1 MEEREGYVEHI
12 RFHSPD
18 SGFTVLSISGGKP
31 GEELI
36 CVGSFPFL
44 EEGEYIRVRGEMI
57 QHSMYGEQ
65 LQVESYEITQPT
77 DADSMLRYLGSGAIK
92 GIGIPT
98 AMKIVTK
105 FGDDTFRIIER
116 EPERLAEI
124 RGVSLRIAQSVH
136 EQFLEKQNVRR
147 VVMYLLQIGISLTQG
162 LKIYKK
168 YGADTE
174 QIVST
179 NPYRLAEDIQGI
191 GFRIADEIA
200 RRIGGLEYSDQRYR
214 ACLLHVM
221 RLGTQAGHAYLP
233 KESLKTHTL
242 EYIPEMDDD
251 AFDRTM
257 VALIVEKKLRT
268 VTVFDDD
275 GNPQEHI
282 YLSVYYHTEQAIAR
296 MLMDI
301 DEGGRKRINGI
312 ERVLETVEDREDLEL
327 DDIQRQAVLEATE
340 HGVFVLTGGPGTGKT
355 TTINTIIRVC
365 EQLGLG
371 VVLAAPTGR
380 AAKRM
385 TETTGREAVTI
396 HRLLEVTRPE
406 DVTDSGIPKFRRN
419 EDYPLETDVVIIDE
433 VSMVDMHLMCSL
445 LKAIVPGLTSLILV
459 GDANQLPS
467 VGPGNVLRDI
477 MESGAFSVIMLT
489 KIFRQAEASD
499 IVLNAHR
506 INRGEYPDISSKSKD
521 FFFLQ
526 RQNARIIRDLLVQ
539 LVKDKLPPYLGV
551 SPVEIQV
558 LTPMRKGELGVE
570 GLNSLLQEALN
581 PSAPDKPQY
590 EAHGVIF
597 RVGDKVMQT
606 RNNYQ
611 LEWEVRSEHNTLID
625 SGEGIFNGDIG
636 VIRDINEFSKQ
647 MEIVFDDTRIVYYDF
662 ELLEDL
668 EHAYAVTIHKAQG
681 SEYPA
686 VIIPLLRGPRML
698 MNRNLLYT
706 GVTRAVR
713 CVTIIGDEAAMRS
726 MVDNVEEQKRYTGLC
741 RSIREHMVL

>member
-1 MEEREGYVEHI
+1 MR
-12 RFHSPD
+12 
-18 SGFTVLSISGGKP
+18 T
-31 GEELI
+31 
-36 CVGSFPFL
+36 SFPAW
-44 EEGEYIRVRGEMI
+44 GPA
-57 QHSMYGEQ
+57 
-65 LQVESYEITQPT
+65 TC
-77 DADSMLRYLGSGAIK
+77 SG
-92 GIGIPT
+92 T
-98 AMKIVTK
+98 
-105 FGDDTFRIIER
+105 
-116 EPERLAEI
+116 
-124 RGVSLRIAQSVH
+124 SW
-136 EQFLEKQNVRR
+136 
-147 VVMYLLQIGISLTQG
+147 
-162 LKIYKK
+162 
-168 YGADTE
+168 
-174 QIVST
+174 
-179 NPYRLAEDIQGI
+179 
-191 GFRIADEIA
+191 
-200 RRIGGLEYSDQRYR
+200 R
-214 ACLLHVM
+214 A
-221 RLGTQAGHAYLP
+221 
-233 KESLKTHTL
+233 
-242 EYIPEMDDD
+242 
-251 AFDRTM
+251 
-257 VALIVEKKLRT
+257 
-268 VTVFDDD
+268 
-275 GNPQEHI
+275 
-282 YLSVYYHTEQAIAR
+282 
-296 MLMDI
+296 
-301 DEGGRKRINGI
+301 
-312 ERVLETVEDREDLEL
+312 
-327 DDIQRQAVLEATE
+327 
-340 HGVFVLTGGPGTGKT
+340 GPGT
-355 TTINTIIRVC
+355 
-365 EQLGLG
+365 
-371 VVLAAPTGR
+371 
-380 AAKRM
+380 
-385 TETTGREAVTI
+385 
-396 HRLLEVTRPE
+396 
-406 DVTDSGIPKFRRN
+406 
-419 EDYPLETDVVIIDE
+419 
-433 VSMVDMHLMCSL
+433 
-445 LKAIVPGLTSLILV
+445 
-459 GDANQLPS
+459 
-467 VGPGNVLRDI
+467 VLRDI
-477 MESGAFSVIMLT
+477 MESGAFSVIRLT

-611 LEWEVRSEHNTLID
+611 LEWEVRSEHNTRID
-625 SGEGIFNGDIG
+625 NGEGIFNGDIG